1 MQYTSRGPQL
11 GSAVSFGRLDP
22 GMNSRSLQASDQA
35 LAVKL
40 LNVSLS
46 EIAIHYYES
55 QILLR
60 EAAQQVANAFGVN
73 SQRVVPL
80 QLRPDDR
87 EPTKCTIW
95 TFLIR
100 DIPAHDQLGQLREI
114 LQRSPD
120 ALGQWHF
127 GSRKVL
133 VEPLITGSAG
143 VSDHVSLPLLQKTW
157 QRPGVEA
164 KWDQEE
170 ELWLELLDINWSDDM
185 KNDVSRFED
194 RLLGLRSALVSTLE
208 LVNPRALQIAKY
220 FQTDVGTAIGITPVS
235 PDTEKH
241 KEHLKQCQQALDT
254 GALTRKVPWLAEN
267 FPAVRSSQTGRP
279 VPSVL
284 MQPYSSTSTKTPAF
298 RVTEVLGAYS
308 LPYFKAADIQSNDQ
322 TLPTNKPLAIKVDAK
337 ARLYLVLVNRP
348 KHNTQLSEVPLL
360 LVKNKLSVLRSV
372 AHVYSQVG
380 VLLQTS
386 GPPSQLMEVRIET
399 IAATKELVRGTGAL
413 GNLLPTAE

>member
-220 FQTDVGTAIGITPVS
+220 FQTDVGTAIGITVSDCLACSPVS

-267 FPAVRSSQTGRP
+267 FPAVRSSQTGMLIYAVLEGAYLVRRYPPRICLIPHNLKNKDRKVHGIFRKQLRLEDGDEGSAHLCCSVSSAGRP

-308 LPYFKAADIQSNDQ
+308 LPYFKG
-322 TLPTNKPLAIKVDAK
+322 DA
-337 ARLYLVLVNRP
+337 L
-348 KHNTQLSEVPLL
+348 EV
-360 LVKNKLSVLRSV
+360 
-372 AHVYSQVG
+372 
-380 VLLQTS
+380 
-386 GPPSQLMEVRIET
+386 I
-399 IAATKELVRGTGAL
+399 ID
-413 GNLLPTAE
+413 